1 MPWFGGHPRKPENST
16 ESLSLFS
23 FSVSSSSSSFVFLC
37 LFLFVCMCEGVGRG
51 MCQNRS
57 VEMGKRL
64 SGVGSASAVVE
75 IRSLLFLLLNSAL

>member
-1 MPWFGGHPRKPENST
+1 MPRFGGHPRKPENNT

-64 SGVGSASAVVE
+64 SGVGSASAVE